1 MTYCHVTTT
10 VDRRG
15 VGERVFEPGGSGRAD
30 TVSST
35 RSNLGKPIQIGV
47 SLRPSGP
54 SEGLIQA
61 SWKLVSAQRTD
72 GSGERI
78 SVTPERL
85 SNFWQG
91 NRSDSGWIAHLRAP
105 IIMFRCVP
113 FWG

>member
-1 MTYCHVTTT
+1 MTYFYVTTK

-15 VGERVFEPGGSGRAD
+15 VGERVFEPGRSGHAD

-35 RSNLGKPIQIGV
+35 RSNLGKTVQIGV
-47 SLRPSGP
+47 ALRPSGP
-54 SEGLIQA
+54 PEGLIKA
-61 SWKLVSAQRTD
+61 SRKLVPAQRTD

-78 SVTPERL
+78 SVTPERF

-91 NRSDSGWIAHLRAP
+91 NRSDSDWIAHLRAP

-113 FWG
+113 FRG